1 VKLRWTRVARRDI
14 DAAYEYVA
22 VDSASAAD
30 QFLERVQEAA
40 EILVRHPMA
49 GRTGR
54 IPGTRELVVAGTPW
68 ILPYRVRRGFI
79 DILAVIQSARKWPDD
94 L

>member
-1 VKLRWTRVARRDI
+1 VKLRWTRVARADI
-14 DAAYEYVA
+14 NTAYDYVA
-22 VDSASAAD
+22 VDSAGAAD
-30 QFLERVQEAA
+30 QFLERIHQAA
-40 EILVRHPMA
+40 AVLVRHPMA

-68 ILPYRVRRGFI
+68 IIPYRVRRGFV
-79 DILAVIQSARKWPDD
+79 DILAVMHGARKWPDD